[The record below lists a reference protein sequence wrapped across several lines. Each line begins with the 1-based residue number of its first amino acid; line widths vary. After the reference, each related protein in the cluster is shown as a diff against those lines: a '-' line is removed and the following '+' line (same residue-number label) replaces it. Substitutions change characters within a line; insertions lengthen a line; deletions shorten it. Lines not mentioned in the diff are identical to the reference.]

1 MVSKCSVRN
10 PGLTRFRYRKL
21 RSIKPAPHNKSSA
34 RPLRRPQGRFVAAGL
49 AHTQPPSPCGRPEAC
64 PGAAA
69 AMLRARRRCRREWWP
84 AWPPQPR
91 KRKPGHSGETIR
103 SAADARRSQRNGELE
118 SPFCQ
123 GNGEYD
129 ADANQDESFR
139 QILTQDRKS
148 TRLNSSHTVISYA
161 VFCLK
166 KKKKKK
172 KTENNRK
179 KEHKDGH

>member
-1 MVSKCSVRN
+1 
-10 PGLTRFRYRKL
+10 
-21 RSIKPAPHNKSSA
+21 
-34 RPLRRPQGRFVAAGL
+34 
-49 AHTQPPSPCGRPEAC
+49 
-64 PGAAA
+64 
-69 AMLRARRRCRREWWP
+69 MLRARRRCRREWWP

-139 QILTQDRKS
+139 QILTQQTHRVRPES
-148 TRLNSSHTVISYA
+148 RANREFFFANQGACSNA
-161 VFCLK
+161 VNLMLARALVR
-166 KKKKKK
+166 
-172 KTENNRK
+172 E
-179 KEHKDGH
+179 KEFAIRSALGAD

>member
-49 AHTQPPSPCGRPEAC
+49 AHP
-64 PGAAA
+64 
-69 AMLRARRRCRREWWP
+69 ARRLAGVPKRALGLRPRCFERGDGADENGGQHGHHSHESENRDIQAFAP
-84 AWPPQPR
+84 MPR
-91 KRKPGHSGETIR
+91 
-103 SAADARRSQRNGELE
+103 
-118 SPFCQ
+118 
-123 GNGEYD
+123 
-129 ADANQDESFR
+129 
-139 QILTQDRKS
+139 DRKS
-148 TRLNSSHTVISYA
+148 TRLNSSHGYISYA

-172 KTENNRK
+172 RNSRRRTQRSKPLSPSTHNTI
-179 KEHKDGH
+179 